1 MTIPFRR
8 MSAMAILVLVLGLT
22 VSGCAESGRG
32 TSLNDAPDA
41 RELAPTSTDFGNY
54 VVHHNATTSDLL
66 SPDDAAK
73 YGITR
78 SRSNAL
84 VNIVILKKDGSPGH
98 TPIGGS
104 VTAKTS
110 NLTGQLKNVTLKE
123 ITEGDAV
130 YFIGVVS
137 VANNETLNFDITAT
151 PADSSD
157 PLNVKFQ
164 QQFFT
169 K

>member
-1 MTIPFRR
+1 MTTTFGRIGALATLWF
-8 MSAMAILVLVLGLT
+8 ALALA
-22 VSGCAESGRG
+22 GCAESGSG

-41 RELAPTSTDFGNY
+41 RELEPSSQDFGDY
-54 VVHHNATTSDLL
+54 VVHFNATTSDLL
-66 SPDDAAK
+66 SPEDAAK

-84 VNIVILKKDGSPGH
+84 VNVVMLKKDGSPGH
-98 TPIGGS
+98 TPVSGTVI
-104 VTAKTS
+104 AKTS
-110 NLTGQLKNVTLKE
+110 NLTGQLKSVTFEE
-123 ITEGDAV
+123 ISEGDSV
-130 YFIGVVS
+130 YFIGLVS

-151 PADSSD
+151 PSDSTN
-157 PLNVKFQ
+157 PLNVKFR